1 MPLVIGVKFRRNGPL
16 NYYIA
21 GDPPLAAGTQVV
33 ADTGRGPEIGT
44 VVLEAAE
51 VAPSLLPAELKPVE
65 RVAGEEDLR
74 HKLELEAKAPEQV
87 RVAKEHAEALNLELK
102 VVAATPSFD
111 GQRILFDFSAD
122 GRVDF
127 RELAKDLAG
136 VFQCRVEMRQIYP
149 RDEARLQDGYGPC
162 GRRLC
167 CSSWLKEFVPVSIKH
182 AKEQGLPLNPSR
194 LNGMCGKLKCCLV
207 YENEQYVEVKRT
219 LPKVGATVD
228 LPEGQGVIREINVPK
243 ELVMVWLPDIGAMQ
257 AVPAAQLAREDLATA
272 GVHSGGGGGG
282 GEGGKRR
289 RRRRGGG
296 GGGGEASGA
305 GDAGGVEGHG
315 GVESNG
321 GAANGN
327 GNGHGAGL
335 DAHGGDTA

>member
-16 NYYIA
+16 NYYNA
-21 GDPPLAAGTQVV
+21 DPDAPLPMGTQVV
-33 ADTGRGPEIGT
+33 AETGRGPEIGT
-44 VVLEAAE
+44 VVLEASEIA
-51 VAPSLLPAELKPVE
+51 ANLLPADLRPVE
-65 RVAGEEDLR
+65 RLVTGEDLQR
-74 HKLELEAKAPEQV
+74 KRELEAKVPEQV
-87 RVAKEHAEALNLELK
+87 RIAKEHAEQRSLEMK
-102 VVAATPSFD
+102 VVNATPSFD

-136 VFQCRVEMRQIYP
+136 VFHCRVEMRQIYP

-207 YENEQYVEVKRT
+207 YENEQYVEVKKL
-219 LPKVGATVD
+219 LPKVGATVE
-228 LPEGQGVIREINVPK
+228 LPEGEGVVREINVPK
-243 ELVMVWLPDIGAMQ
+243 EQVMVWMPDLGTMQ
-257 AVPAAQLAREDLATA
+257 AVPAAQLAREDLALA
-272 GVHSGGGGGG
+272 GARAGSAAGA
-282 GEGGKRR
+282 GKRR

-296 GGGGEASGA
+296 AATGGEPGGGAEG
-305 GDAGGVEGHG
+305 GDAGASP
-315 GVESNG
+315 ESG
-321 GAANGN
+321 
-327 GNGHGAGL
+327 
-335 DAHGGDTA
+335 DAS

>member
-16 NYYIA
+16 NYYTAPAPPDEPLRA
-21 GDPPLAAGTQVV
+21 GEQVV

-51 VAPSLLPAELKPVE
+51 VAQSLLPAELKPVE
-65 RVAGEEDLR
+65 RIATAEDLAR
-74 HKLELEAKAPEQV
+74 KRELEAQAPERV
-87 RVAKEHAEALNLELK
+87 RVAKEHAEQLNLDMK

-127 RELAKDLAG
+127 RDLAKDLAG

-207 YENEQYVEVKRT
+207 YENEQYVEVKRV
-219 LPKVGATVD
+219 LPKVGASVD
-228 LPEGQGVIREINVPK
+228 LPEGTGVVRDINVPK
-243 ELVMVWLPDIGAMQ
+243 EQVMVWLPDTGAMQ
-257 AVPAAQLAREDLATA
+257 AVPAAQLAREDLATVGAAIGA
-272 GVHSGGGGGG
+272 GGGKRKRRKRGGGGGGGG
-282 GEGGKRR
+282 GEVTV
-289 RRRRGGG
+289 
-296 GGGGEASGA
+296 ESPMP
-305 GDAGGVEGHG
+305 GVEPLEPQVGSPD
-315 GVESNG
+315 ES
-321 GAANGN
+321 A
-327 GNGHGAGL
+327 
-335 DAHGGDTA
+335 

>member
-1 MPLVIGVKFRRNGPL
+1 MPSVIGVKFRRNGPL
-16 NYYIA
+16 NYYTA
-21 GDPPLAAGTQVV
+21 PDEPMPAGTQVV

-44 VVLEAAE
+44 VVMEAAE
-51 VAPSLLPAELKPVE
+51 VGQNLLPAELKPVE
-65 RVAGEEDLR
+65 HIATEEDLR
-74 HKLELEAKAPEQV
+74 HKQEIDSKAPEQV
-87 RVAKEHAEALNLELK
+87 RVAKEHAESLNLDLK

-127 RELAKDLAG
+127 RDLARDLAG

-149 RDEARLQDGYGPC
+149 RDEARIQDGYGPC

-207 YENEQYVEVKRT
+207 YENEQYVEVKRV
-219 LPKVGATVD
+219 LPKVGASVT
-228 LPEGQGVIREINVPK
+228 LPEGEGVVREINVPK
-243 ELVMVWLPDIGAMQ
+243 EQVMVWLPDIGAMQ
-257 AVPAAQLAREDLATA
+257 AVPAAQLAREDLATVGA
-272 GVHSGGGGGG
+272 RSGGGGT
-282 GEGGKRR
+282 GKRR

-296 GGGGEASGA
+296 GGADDATTGSPEPT
-305 GDAGGVEGHG
+305 GD
-315 GVESNG
+315 SG
-321 GAANGN
+321 GAPSD
-327 GNGHGAGL
+327 
-335 DAHGGDTA
+335 DA

>member
-1 MPLVIGVKFRRNGPL
+1 MPQVIGVKFRRNGPL
-16 NYYIA
+16 NYYTA
-21 GDPPLAAGTQVV
+21 GEPPLAAGTQVV

-65 RVAGEEDLR
+65 RIVTEDDMR
-74 HKLELEAKAPEQV
+74 HKLELDAKAPEQV
-87 RVAKEHAEALNLELK
+87 RVAKEHAESLSLDLK

-149 RDEARLQDGYGPC
+149 RDEAKLQDGYGPC

-219 LPKVGATVD
+219 LPKVGAMVD
-228 LPEGQGVIREINVPK
+228 LPEGQGVIRDINVPK

-272 GVHSGGGGGG
+272 RSAGGGGGG
-282 GEGGKRR
+282 GEGKRR

-296 GGGGEASGA
+296 GGEGGGA
-305 GDAGGVEGHG
+305 DPGGVEAG
-315 GVESNG
+315 GPGG
-321 GAANGN
+321 GAPEGN
-327 GNGHGAGL
+327 GNGAGG
-335 DAHGGDTA
+335 DAHGGEPA

>member
-16 NYYIA
+16 NYYEA
-21 GDPPLAAGTQVV
+21 SEPPLAAGAQVV

-51 VAPSLLPAELKPVE
+51 VAQSLLPADLKPVE
-65 RVAGEEDLR
+65 RTATTEDLA
-74 HKLELEAKAPEQV
+74 HKRELEAQAPERV
-87 RVAKEHAEALNLELK
+87 RTAKERAEELGLELK

-127 RELAKDLAG
+127 RELAKDLAT

-149 RDEARLQDGYGPC
+149 RDEAKLQDGYGPC

-207 YENEQYVEVKRT
+207 YENEQYVEVKRV
-219 LPKVGATVD
+219 LPKVGATVE
-228 LPEGQGVIREINVPK
+228 LPEGTGVVREINVPK
-243 ELVMVWLPDIGAMQ
+243 EQVMVWLPDTGAMQ
-257 AVPAAQLAREDLATA
+257 AVPAAQLAREDLATVGA
-272 GVHSGGGGGG
+272 GIGGSAGGS
-282 GEGGKRR
+282 GKRR
-289 RRRRGGG
+289 RRKRGGG
-296 GGGGEASGA
+296 GGANGGNGESATAAPSA
-305 GDAGGVEGHG
+305 ESAEPDEPTPDAG
-315 GVESNG
+315 
-321 GAANGN
+321 
-327 GNGHGAGL
+327 
-335 DAHGGDTA
+335 

>member
-1 MPLVIGVKFRRNGPL
+1 MPSVIGVKFRRNGPL
-16 NYYIA
+16 NYYTA
-21 GDPPLAAGTQVV
+21 PDEPMPSGTQVV

-51 VAPSLLPAELKPVE
+51 VGQNLLPADLKPVE
-65 RVAGEEDLR
+65 RIATDEDMR
-74 HKLELEAKAPEQV
+74 HKQEIDAKAPEQV
-87 RVAKEHAEALNLELK
+87 RVAKEHAESLSLDLK

-127 RELAKDLAG
+127 RDLARDLAS

-149 RDEARLQDGYGPC
+149 RDEARIQDGYGPC

-207 YENEQYVEVKRT
+207 YENEQYVEVKRV
-219 LPKVGATVD
+219 LPKVGASVT
-228 LPEGQGVIREINVPK
+228 LPEGEGVVREINVPK
-243 ELVMVWLPDIGAMQ
+243 EQVMVWLPDIGAMQ
-257 AVPAAQLAREDLATA
+257 AVPAAQLAREDLATVGARSA
-272 GVHSGGGGGG
+272 G
-282 GEGGKRR
+282 GGKRR

-296 GGGGEASGA
+296 GGADEAA
-305 GDAGGVEGHG
+305 I
-315 GVESNG
+315 G
-321 GAANGN
+321 GAEPTSETREGDSPTD
-327 GNGHGAGL
+327 
-335 DAHGGDTA
+335 DA

>member
-16 NYYIA
+16 NYYSA
-21 GDPPLAAGTQVV
+21 PEPPDPPVTAGAHVV

-44 VVLEAAE
+44 VVLDAAE
-51 VAPSLLPAELKPVE
+51 VAQSLLPAELRPIE
-65 RVAGEEDLR
+65 RVATAEDLAR
-74 HKLELEAKAPEQV
+74 RQELEAQAPERV
-87 RVAKEHAEALNLELK
+87 RVAKEHAELLALDLK
-102 VVAATPSFD
+102 VIAATLSFD

-149 RDEARLQDGYGPC
+149 RDEAKLQDGYGPC

-207 YENEQYVEVKRT
+207 YENEQYVEVKRV

-228 LPEGQGVIREINVPK
+228 LPEGTGVVREINVPK
-243 ELVMVWLPDIGAMQ
+243 EQVMVWLPDVGAMQ
-257 AVPAAQLAREDLATA
+257 AVPAAQLAREDLATVGAAIAA
-272 GVHSGGGGGG
+272 G
-282 GEGGKRR
+282 GGKRR
-289 RRRRGGG
+289 RRKRGGSG
-296 GGGGEASGA
+296 GGAVVHDESATAEGGDAPA
-305 GDAGGVEGHG
+305 GDSA
-315 GVESNG
+315 
-321 GAANGN
+321 
-327 GNGHGAGL
+327 
-335 DAHGGDTA
+335 

>member
-21 GDPPLAAGTQVV
+21 TEPPLAAGEQVV

-51 VAPSLLPAELKPVE
+51 VAQSLLPAEVKPVE
-65 RVAGEEDLR
+65 RVATQEDLA
-74 HKLELEAKAPEQV
+74 HKRELEAQAPEKV
-87 RVAKEHAEALNLELK
+87 RVAKEHTEQLGLELK
-102 VVAATPSFD
+102 IVAATPSFD

-149 RDEARLQDGYGPC
+149 RDEAKLQDGYGPC

-207 YENEQYVEVKRT
+207 YENEQYVEVKRV

-228 LPEGQGVIREINVPK
+228 LPEGTGVVRDINVPK
-243 ELVMVWLPDIGAMQ
+243 ELVMVWLPDTGAMQ
-257 AVPAAQLAREDLATA
+257 AVPAAQLAREDLATVGA
-272 GVHSGGGGGG
+272 AMVSGGA
-282 GEGGKRR
+282 GKRR
-289 RRRRGGG
+289 RRKRGGG
-296 GGGGEASGA
+296 GAAGADGPAAEA
-305 GDAGGVEGHG
+305 EP
-315 GVESNG
+315 EPEQ
-321 GAANGN
+321 
-327 GNGHGAGL
+327 
-335 DAHGGDTA
+335 

>member
-16 NYYIA
+16 NYYTA
-21 GDPPLAAGTQVV
+21 GDPPLAAGSQVV

-51 VAPSLLPAELKPVE
+51 VAPSLLPAELKLVE
-65 RVAGEEDLR
+65 RVASEEDLL
-74 HKLELEAKAPEQV
+74 HKHALEAKAPEQV
-87 RVAKEHAEALNLELK
+87 RVAKEHAEGLNLDLK

-149 RDEARLQDGYGPC
+149 RDEAKLQDGYGPC

-272 GVHSGGGGGG
+272 GARSGGGGG
-282 GEGGKRR
+282 EGKRR

-296 GGGGEASGA
+296 GGGEAAGA
-305 GDAGGVEGHG
+305 VGDE
-315 GVESNG
+315 G
-321 GAANGN
+321 GAAANGGGSDGGGAHGN
-327 GNGHGAGL
+327 GNGAAV
-335 DAHGGDTA
+335 DAHGDAP